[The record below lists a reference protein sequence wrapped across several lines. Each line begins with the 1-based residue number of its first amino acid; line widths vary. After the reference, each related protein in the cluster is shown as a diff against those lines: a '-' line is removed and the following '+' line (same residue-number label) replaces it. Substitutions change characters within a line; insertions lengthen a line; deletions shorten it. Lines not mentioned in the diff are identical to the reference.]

1 VWDNINIFIILNIVS
16 VFFVFYHDII
26 ILVIEMVDPSDSNNF
41 IYEIMFKKTY
51 RWHIFESRW

>member
-1 VWDNINIFIILNIVS
+1 LIISDIRYLYFFIFH
-16 VFFVFYHDII
+16 HDII
-26 ILVIEMVDPSDSNNF
+26 ILVIEMIDPSDLNNF